1 MKIKT
6 IEAHT
11 GGEPLRI
18 IIDGYPKLKGKTL
31 LEKRNDAL
39 LNHDH
44 IRKAIIWEP
53 RGHANMYGAI
63 LVEPD
68 SPEADIGVIFMHNE
82 GYSTGCGHAVIALT
96 KVLIE
101 MGFMQMVEPET
112 TVKMDVPSG
121 YIESFARINDGN
133 VKDVRFQNVPSFV
146 QSLDATIDI
155 PDIGIIDYDLAFGGA
170 YYAIV
175 NVNQV
180 NLKCIEKYHDALIN
194 KGMRIKHAIM
204 NSVEIKHPIEPE
216 MNFLYGTIFT
226 DLAQDSTNHSR
237 NVCIFAD
244 GELDRSPTGTG
255 VSARAAIHY
264 KRNEIKLGESITI
277 ESILGSS
284 FSVRIDRA
292 IEYGKYNAII
302 PEVTGDAYITGMNTF
317 FINPDDPL
325 KDGFIFNKEL
335 I

>member
-180 NLKCIEKYHDALIN
+180 NLKCIEKYHDALID

>member
-1 MKIKT
+1 LIRLDRINKYSVPDDWMKIKT

-226 DLAQDSTNHSR
+226 GYY
-237 NVCIFAD
+237 F
-244 GELDRSPTGTG
+244 
-255 VSARAAIHY
+255 Y
-264 KRNEIKLGESITI
+264 
-277 ESILGSS
+277 
-284 FSVRIDRA
+284 
-292 IEYGKYNAII
+292 
-302 PEVTGDAYITGMNTF
+302 
-317 FINPDDPL
+317 
-325 KDGFIFNKEL
+325 
-335 I
+335 